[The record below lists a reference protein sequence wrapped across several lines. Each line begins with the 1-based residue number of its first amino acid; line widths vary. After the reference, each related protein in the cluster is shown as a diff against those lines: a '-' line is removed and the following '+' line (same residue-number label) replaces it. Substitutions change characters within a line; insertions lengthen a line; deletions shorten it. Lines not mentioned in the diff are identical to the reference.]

1 MPTYSVIVE
10 VIQTRA
16 YQVRADDIDAAA
28 DLVRDEY
35 EAMQYDVLETTLDT
49 MEVTDSN

>member
-10 VIQTRA
+10 VLQTRA
-16 YQVRADDIDAAA
+16 YQVRADDISAAE

-35 EAMQYDVLETTLDT
+35 EAMQYDVLETALESL
-49 MEVTDSN
+49 EVTE